1 MKKARPMPK
10 PPDTGARAALAMPP
24 GEPLR
29 LDRIE
34 VFLFRAPADPPV
46 QTSFGIMHE
55 RPALLIRAIADDGA
69 SGWGEVWC
77 NFPNGGAEHRA
88 HLARSYLPALAC
100 GRHWPQPQACL
111 DELSRRLEVL
121 ALQCGEPGP
130 LAQIVAGLDIA
141 IWDLLARRRGLPL
154 WQLLAPELQRPGPVA
169 VYASGLN
176 PTDPQRLAAQRQAEG
191 YRAFK
196 LKVGF
201 GAARDDANLGA
212 MRAAIGPRALLM
224 VDANQAWSLDE
235 AVAAGNRMARHELA
249 WLEEP
254 IRADA
259 PLAHWAGL
267 SQAQPLRLAG
277 GENLAGLDRFDAFA
291 AADGV
296 SVIQPDIG
304 KWGGLS
310 GCLQVARM
318 AQRHGKCFCPH
329 WLGAGIGLAA
339 SLHLKAAVGGP
350 GMVEVDANPNP
361 LRDMLAR
368 PPFVLEAGAVRLDD
382 TAGLGVEPD
391 LRAARRFLVN
401 LS

>member
-1 MKKARPMPK
+1 MTTH
-10 PPDTGARAALAMPP
+10 PDTEARATTAPATATPP

-29 LDRIE
+29 LERIE

-46 QTSFGIMHE
+46 QTSFGVMHE
-55 RPALLIRAIADDGA
+55 RPALLIRAIGDDGA

-77 NFPNGGAEHRA
+77 NFPSGGAEHRA
-88 HLARSYLPALAC
+88 RLARSYLPALAC
-100 GRHWPQPQACL
+100 GRHWPQPQACF

-176 PTDPQRLAAQRQAEG
+176 PTEPQRLAAQRQAEG

-201 GAARDDANLGA
+201 GAARDDANLA
-212 MRAAIGPRALLM
+212 AVRAAIGPQALLM

-235 AVAAGNRMARHELA
+235 AVAAGNRMAGHELA

-259 PLAHWAGL
+259 PLAHWTRLA
-267 SQAQPLRLAG
+267 QEQPLRLAG
-277 GENLAGLDRFDAFA
+277 GENLAGLERFEAFA

-296 SVIQPDIG
+296 SVIQPDVG

-310 GCLQVARM
+310 ACLQVARL

-361 LRDMLAR
+361 LRELLAQ
-368 PPFVLEAGAVRLDD
+368 PPFVLDAGAVRLDD